1 MLIQFTVGNYLS
13 FKEPVT
19 LSMTATD
26 EKAKFEKLN
35 ENNVFKID
43 DELSLLKSAAV
54 YGANASGKSNLVKAM
69 AFMRWFVVNSS
80 KDTLLTDLIG
90 VEEFRFSMET
100 EGKPS
105 FFEIVFI
112 LEGRVYRYGFEV
124 DKKRVV
130 SEWLFHIPKVKES
143 KLFERN
149 GNEIK
154 MTKVFKEGNLVADRT
169 RRNALFLS
177 VNAHFEGKISTKI
190 FRWFESDFNV
200 ISGIHSDIYKDLT
213 VEYFSQYKNDIL
225 ELIKKFDLGIDD
237 ISIDKEIWKIPADN
251 LSNSMPE
258 NFRKFILDSEIQTD
272 NIQTF
277 HKKYDREGN
286 VVSAAILDFDENESE
301 GTKKVF
307 ALAVPILDTL
317 KNGEVLVVDE
327 LDARFHPLMT
337 RTIIDLFNS
346 NDTNPHNAQ
355 LIFMTHDT
363 NLLNKIVFRRDQIWF
378 LEKNKE
384 GVSDLYSLVEF
395 KVDKNSDFEN
405 DYIKGKYGAIPF
417 IGNFIQLF
425 GDKNGSK

>member
-26 EKAKFEKLN
+26 ERAKFEKLN

-43 DELSLLKSAAV
+43 EELSLLKSAAV

-69 AFMRWFVVNSS
+69 AFMHWFVVNSS
-80 KDTLLTDLIG
+80 KNTQVNELIDM
-90 VEEFRFSMET
+90 EEFIFSTET

-105 FFEIVFI
+105 SFEIVFI

-124 DKKRVV
+124 DKKQVI
-130 SEWLFHIPKVKES
+130 SEWLFHVPKVKEF
-143 KLFERN
+143 KLFKRN
-149 GNEIK
+149 GNKIDMGK
-154 MTKVFKEGNLVADRT
+154 NFKEGNLFADRT
-169 RRNALFLS
+169 RDNALFLS
-177 VNAHFEGKISTKI
+177 VNAQFNGKISTKLL
-190 FRWFESDFNV
+190 RWFESNFNV
-200 ISGIHSDIYKDLT
+200 VFGINTDVYRRIAIQ
-213 VEYFSQYKNDIL
+213 YFNRYKNNIL
-225 ELIKKFDLGIDD
+225 KLINKFDLGIDD
-237 ISIDKEIWKIPADN
+237 IKLEGSKLI
-251 LSNSMPE
+251 
-258 NFRKFILDSEIQTD
+258 
-272 NIQTF
+272 TF
-277 HKKYDREGN
+277 HKKYDSKGN
-286 VVSAAILDFDENESE
+286 VVSQAILDFDENESE
-301 GTKKVF
+301 GTKKLF

-317 KNGEVLVVDE
+317 KNGEVLAIDE

-346 NDTNPHNAQ
+346 KDTNPYNAQ

-363 NLLNKIVFRRDQIWF
+363 NLLSNTIFRRDQIWF
-378 LEKNKE
+378 VEKNKE

-395 KVDKNSDFEN
+395 KVDNDADFEN

>member
-1 MLIQFTVGNYLS
+1 
-13 FKEPVT
+13 
-19 LSMTATD
+19 
-26 EKAKFEKLN
+26 
-35 ENNVFKID
+35 
-43 DELSLLKSAAV
+43 
-54 YGANASGKSNLVKAM
+54 
-69 AFMRWFVVNSS
+69 
-80 KDTLLTDLIG
+80 
-90 VEEFRFSMET
+90 
-100 EGKPS
+100 
-105 FFEIVFI
+105 
-112 LEGRVYRYGFEV
+112 
-124 DKKRVV
+124 
-130 SEWLFHIPKVKES
+130 
-143 KLFERN
+143 
-149 GNEIK
+149 
-154 MTKVFKEGNLVADRT
+154 
-169 RRNALFLS
+169 
-177 VNAHFEGKISTKI
+177 
-190 FRWFESDFNV
+190 
-200 ISGIHSDIYKDLT
+200 
-213 VEYFSQYKNDIL
+213 
-225 ELIKKFDLGIDD
+225 
-237 ISIDKEIWKIPADN
+237 
-251 LSNSMPE
+251 MPE

>member
-1 MLIQFTVGNYLS
+1 MLIEFTVGNYLS

-26 EKAKFEKLN
+26 ERAKFEKLN

-54 YGANASGKSNLVKAM
+54 YGANASGKSNFVKAM
-69 AFMRWFVVNSS
+69 GFMRWFIVNSS
-80 KDTLLTDLIG
+80 KNTQIG
-90 VEEFRFSMET
+90 ESIDVEEFRLSTET

-112 LEGRVYRYGFEV
+112 LEGRIYRYGFEV
-124 DKKRVV
+124 DKKRVI
-130 SEWLFHIPKVKES
+130 SEWLFHVPKVKES
-143 KLFERN
+143 KLFNRN
-149 GNEIK
+149 GNEIE
-154 MTKVFKEGNLVADRT
+154 MTNIFKEGNLIADKT
-169 RRNALFLS
+169 RSNALFLS
-177 VNAHFEGKISTKI
+177 VNAQFNGKISTKI
-190 FRWFESDFNV
+190 LGWFESNFKV
-200 ISGIHSDIYKDLT
+200 IFGLHTDAYRPIAIQ
-213 VEYFSQYKNDIL
+213 YFSKYKNKIL
-225 ELIKKFDLGIDD
+225 KLIQKLDLGIDD
-237 ISIDKEIWKIPADN
+237 IKLVEGN
-251 LSNSMPE
+251 L
-258 NFRKFILDSEIQTD
+258 I
-272 NIQTF
+272 TF

-286 VVSAAILDFDENESE
+286 VVSPAILDFDENESE
-301 GTKKVF
+301 GTKKLF
-307 ALAVPILDTL
+307 DLAVPILDTL
-317 KNGEVLVVDE
+317 KNGEVLVIDE
-327 LDARFHPLMT
+327 LDARLHPLMT

-378 LEKNKE
+378 VEKNEE

-395 KVDKNSDFEN
+395 KVDNDSNFED